1 MLLQM
6 MPLQQEQQ
14 QRIHFLMTMEE
25 FDEVS
30 GISLGE
36 VLLG

>member
-1 MLLQM
+1 MLLQV

-14 QRIHFLMTMEE
+14 QSIHLLMAMEE

-30 GISLGE
+30 RISLGE

>member
-6 MPLQQEQQ
+6 IPLQQEQQ
-14 QRIHFLMTMEE
+14 QSIHLLMAMEE
-25 FDEVS
+25 LDEVS